1 MNTGSQLAN
10 PRASTA
16 LLLSF
21 SLAAC
26 AAPGE
31 DDASMDDEGGTI
43 QVDIQEN
50 IQAGIQDD
58 IQDLVN
64 GYAVFRLEADLSHLS
79 ENDRQV
85 VRLLIE
91 AARPMDDIFWMEAY
105 RDKEAALALA
115 QGDEATRR
123 YIEINYGPWD
133 RLRADGPFIESIG
146 AKPAGA
152 NFYPADMTAEEF
164 EAAAAEDDA
173 LRSLYT
179 LVRRGEDGSLIAV
192 PYHEVFA
199 EQHAAAAARLRE
211 AAGLASD
218 PGLATY
224 LELRADALESDDY
237 QPSDMA
243 WLDMK
248 ENPIDVVI
256 GPIETY
262 EDLLFGAKAAH
273 EGFVLIKDMEWSER
287 LARFAALLPSLQ
299 ESLPV
304 ADEYKAETPGTDS
317 DLNAYDAVYYAG
329 DANAGA
335 KTIAINLPNDE
346 EVQLAKGTR
355 RLQLKNAMQAKF
367 DEIMVPITREL
378 IVEDQQEYV
387 VFDAFFGNTMFHE
400 VAHGLGI
407 KNTIRGK
414 GTVREALLE
423 HASPMEEGKADVV
436 GLHMVTQLFER
447 GELTE
452 YSVEH
457 HYVTFLAGIFR
468 SVRFGAASAHGRANM
483 VRFNYFRERGAF
495 SRNEA
500 TGKYRVDFDA
510 MREAVGGLSELI
522 LTLQGDGDYDGVAT
536 LMEERGFVP
545 PELQAD
551 LDRLDSAGIP
561 RDIVFEQGVSVL
573 FGGE

>member
-1 MNTGSQLAN
+1 MNAGSHVDS
-10 PRASTA
+10 RVSTA
-16 LLLSF
+16 LLMSL
-21 SLAAC
+21 SLAFAGC
-26 AAPGE
+26 ADSGDE
-31 DDASMDDEGGTI
+31 SDATADGSAM
-43 QVDIQEN
+43 QALVDQ
-50 IQAGIQDD
+50 
-58 IQDLVN
+58 
-64 GYAVFRLEADLSHLS
+64 YAVFTLEADLSHLS

-91 AARPMDDIFWMEAY
+91 AVQPMDGVFWQQAY
-105 RDKEAALALA
+105 GDKEAALALA
-115 QGDEATRR
+115 DGDEATRR
-123 YIEINYGPWD
+123 FIEINYGPWD
-133 RLRADGPFIESIG
+133 RLRGDGPFVDG
-146 AKPAGA
+146 VGDKPEGA
-152 NFYPADMTAEEF
+152 NFYPADMTADEF
-164 EAAAAEDDA
+164 EAAAAENEA

-179 LVRRGEDGSLIAV
+179 LVRRDEDGGLVAQ
-192 PYHEVFA
+192 PYHEAFA
-199 EQHAAAAARLRE
+199 EAHMAAAAKLRE
-211 AAGLASD
+211 AAELASD
-218 PGLATY
+218 PGLAHY
-224 LELRADALESDDY
+224 LMLRAGALETDDY

-248 ENPIDVVI
+248 DNPIDVII

-262 EDLLFGAKAAH
+262 EDQLFGGKAAH

-287 LARFAALLPSLQ
+287 LERFAALLPSLQ

-304 ADEYKAETPGTDS
+304 PDEYKAETPGTDS

-355 RLQLKNAMQAKF
+355 RLQLKNAMRAKF
-367 DEIMVPITREL
+367 DKIMVGIAEEL
-378 IVEDQQEYV
+378 IDEDQRHYV
-387 VFDAFFGNTMFHE
+387 VFDAFFGNVMFHE

-407 KNTIRGK
+407 KNTIDGQ

-452 YSVEH
+452 HSVEH

-483 VRFNYFRERGAF
+483 VRFNYFREQGAF
-495 SRNEA
+495 SRDEA
-500 TGKYRVDFDA
+500 TGRYRVDFDA
-510 MREAVGGLSELI
+510 MRAAVAGLSELI
-522 LTLQGDGDYDGVAT
+522 LTLQGDGNYEAVAALIEEKGV
-536 LMEERGFVP
+536 VP

-551 LDRLDSAGIP
+551 LDRLDAAGIP

-573 FGGE
+573 FGGS

>member
-1 MNTGSQLAN
+1 MSARQHL
-10 PRASTA
+10 PVA
-16 LLLSF
+16 LSAMLVLP
-21 SLAAC
+21 AC
-26 AAPGE
+26 ADP
-31 DDASMDDEGGTI
+31 ASDEGTPADDGPAM
-43 QVDIQEN
+43 QALVDQ
-50 IQAGIQDD
+50 
-58 IQDLVN
+58 
-64 GYAVFRLEADLSHLS
+64 YALFRLEADLSHLS
-79 ENDRQV
+79 ENDRHV

-91 AARPMDDIFWMEAY
+91 AVQPMDGVFWQQAY
-105 RDKEAALALA
+105 GDKEEALALA
-115 QGDEATRR
+115 DGDEATRR
-123 YIEINYGPWD
+123 YIKINYGPWD
-133 RLRADGPFIESIG
+133 RLRGDGPFIEG
-146 AKPAGA
+146 VGEKPAGA

-164 EAAAAEDDA
+164 EAAAADNEA

-179 LVRRGEDGSLIAV
+179 LVRRDDDGALVAH
-192 PYHEVFA
+192 PYHEAFA
-199 EQHAAAAARLRE
+199 EAHMAAAAKLRE
-211 AAGLASD
+211 AAELASD
-218 PGLATY
+218 PGLAHY
-224 LELRADALESDDY
+224 LMLRADALETDDY

-248 ENPIDVVI
+248 DNPIDVVI

-262 EDLLFGAKAAH
+262 EDQLFGAKAAH
-273 EGFVLIKDMEWSER
+273 EGFVLIKDMAWSER

-304 ADEYKAETPGTDS
+304 PDEYKAETPGTDS

-355 RLQLKNAMQAKF
+355 RLQLKNAMRAKF
-367 DEIMVPITREL
+367 DKIMVGIAEEL
-378 IVEDQQEYV
+378 IDEDQRRYV
-387 VFDAFFGNTMFHE
+387 VFDAFFGNVMFHE

-407 KNTIRGK
+407 KNTIDGT
-414 GTVREALLE
+414 GTVREALRE

-452 YSVEH
+452 HSVEH

-483 VRFNYFRERGAF
+483 VRFNYFREHGAF
-495 SRNEA
+495 SRDEA
-500 TGKYRVDFDA
+500 TGRYRVDFEA
-510 MREAVGGLSELI
+510 MRDAVAGLSELI
-522 LTLQGDGDYDGVAT
+522 LTLQGDGDYEGVAA
-536 LMEERGFVP
+536 LIEEKGVVP

-551 LDRLDSAGIP
+551 LDRLDAAGIP

-573 FGGE
+573 FGES

>member
-1 MNTGSQLAN
+1 MNAGSQLAN

-26 AAPGE
+26 VAPGE
-31 DDASMDDEGGTI
+31 DNALVDDEGTTI
-43 QVDIQEN
+43 QD
-50 IQAGIQDD
+50 AMQDD
-58 IQDLVN
+58 GSNIQDLVN

-105 RDKEAALALA
+105 GDKEEALALA

-133 RLRADGPFIESIG
+133 RLRADGPFIDGIG

-164 EAAAAEDDA
+164 EAAAGDDA

-179 LVRRGEDGSLIAV
+179 LVRRGEDGSLMAV

-304 ADEYKAETPGTDS
+304 AGQYKAETPGTDS

-407 KNTIRGK
+407 KNTITGK

-436 GLHMVTQLFER
+436 GLHMVTQLLER
-447 GELTE
+447 GELAE
-452 YSVEH
+452 PSVEH

-495 SRNEA
+495 SRDEA
-500 TGKYRVDFDA
+500 TGQYRVDFEA

>member
-1 MNTGSQLAN
+1 MSAGS
-10 PRASTA
+10 RAINSWVSSA
-16 LLLSF
+16 LLF
-21 SLAAC
+21 SLALAAC
-26 AAPGE
+26 AVPG
-31 DDASMDDEGGTI
+31 DDDPAMDDNETTM
-43 QVDIQEN
+43 E
-50 IQAGIQDD
+50 
-58 IQDLVN
+58 DLVN
-64 GYAVFRLEADLSHLS
+64 QYAVFRLEADLSHLS

-91 AARPMDDIFWMEAY
+91 AAQPMEDAFWQQAY
-105 RDKEAALALA
+105 GDREGALALA

-133 RLRADGPFIESIG
+133 RLRGDSPFIEG
-146 AKPAGA
+146 VGNKPAGA

-164 EAAAAEDDA
+164 DAAAAANEA

-179 LVRRGEDGSLIAV
+179 LVRRDQDGSLVAQ

-199 EQHAAAAARLRE
+199 DAHAAAAAKLRE
-211 AAGLASD
+211 AAELASD

-224 LELRADALESDDY
+224 LQLRADALESDDY

-262 EDLLFGAKAAH
+262 EDQLFGAKAAH
-273 EGFVLIKDMEWSER
+273 EGYVLIKDMEWSER

-304 ADEYKAETPGTDS
+304 PDRYKAEMPGTDS
-317 DLNAYDAVYYAG
+317 DLNAYDAVYYSG

-367 DEIMVPITREL
+367 DKIMVPIAGEL
-378 IVEDQQEYV
+378 IDEEQQEYV

-400 VAHGLGI
+400 VAHGLGV
-407 KNTIRGK
+407 KNTVTGM
-414 GTVREALLE
+414 GTVREALRE

-447 GELTE
+447 GELTD
-452 YSVEH
+452 YSMNH

-483 VRFNYFRERGAF
+483 VRFNYFLEHGAF
-495 SRNEA
+495 SRDET
-500 TGKYRVDFDA
+500 TGRYRVDFEA
-510 MREAVGGLSELI
+510 MREAVEGLSELI
-522 LTLQGDGDYDGVAT
+522 LTLQGDGDYDGVAQ
-536 LMEERGFVP
+536 LMEERGVVP

-561 RDIVFEQGVSVL
+561 RDIIFEQGASVL
-573 FGGE
+573 FGGS

>member
-1 MNTGSQLAN
+1 M
-10 PRASTA
+10 RARQHLPVALSAMLVLPTFASAQEGEVHGPSTMQA
-16 LLLSF
+16 L
-21 SLAAC
+21 
-26 AAPGE
+26 
-31 DDASMDDEGGTI
+31 
-43 QVDIQEN
+43 VDQ
-50 IQAGIQDD
+50 
-58 IQDLVN
+58 
-64 GYAVFRLEADLSHLS
+64 YALFRLEADLSHLS

-91 AARPMDDIFWMEAY
+91 AAEPMDGVFWQQAY
-105 RDKEAALALA
+105 GDKETALALA
-115 QGDEATRR
+115 GEDAAARR

-133 RLRADGPFIESIG
+133 RLRGDGPFIDG
-146 AKPAGA
+146 VGDKPAGA

-164 EAAAAEDDA
+164 EAAAADNEA

-179 LVRRGEDGSLIAV
+179 LVRRDEGGRLVALH
-192 PYHEVFA
+192 YHKAFA
-199 EQHAAAAARLRE
+199 EAHMAAAAKLRE

-218 PGLATY
+218 PGLAPY
-224 LELRADALESDDY
+224 LMLRADALETDDY

-248 ENPIDVVI
+248 DNPIDVII

-262 EDLLFGAKAAH
+262 EDQMFGAKAAH

-304 ADEYKAETPGTDS
+304 PGEYKAEMPGTDS

-367 DEIMVPITREL
+367 DKIMVGIADEL
-378 IVEDQQEYV
+378 IDEDQQHYV
-387 VFDAFFGNTMFHE
+387 VFDAFFGNVMFHE

-407 KNTIRGK
+407 KNTIDGT
-414 GTVREALLE
+414 GTVREALRE

-452 YSVEH
+452 HSVEH

-483 VRFNYFRERGAF
+483 VRFNYFREHGAF
-495 SRNEA
+495 SRDEA
-500 TGKYRVDFDA
+500 TGRYRVDFEA
-510 MREAVGGLSELI
+510 MRAAVAGLSELI
-522 LTLQGDGDYDGVAT
+522 LTLQGDGDYEGVAA
-536 LMEERGFVP
+536 LIEEKGVVP

-551 LDRLDSAGIP
+551 LDRLDAAGIP

-573 FGGE
+573 FGES